1 MADRP
6 DYLYDTV
13 SNPELHAD
21 EQVKADPSNRKA
33 KNNLVSARVVGY
45 LFVELFDRRTILSE
59 GPSIVKQLEPESQ
72 DRGRVLRL

>member
-1 MADRP
+1 MQTSR
-6 DYLYDTV
+6 LC
-13 SNPELHAD
+13 
-21 EQVKADPSNRKA
+21 KADPSNRKA

-59 GPSIVKQLEPESQ
+59 GPSIVKQFEPESQ